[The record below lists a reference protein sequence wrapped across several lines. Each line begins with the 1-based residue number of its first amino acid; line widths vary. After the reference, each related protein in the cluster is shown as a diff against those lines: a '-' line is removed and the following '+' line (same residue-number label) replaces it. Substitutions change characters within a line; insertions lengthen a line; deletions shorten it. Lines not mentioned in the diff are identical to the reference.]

1 MLTCLAIGLP
11 GPEEMIVICIIGV
24 ILFGKRLPEV
34 GRSLGKG
41 IVEFKKGLKGIED
54 EVESASN
61 ASKPQPAQNLMPAQQ
76 APQIYQQTAPAPQI
90 APPVDAGQARFDP
103 YTGKPLRFDPVTGQP
118 LEQPVETAGG
128 SSSNQIGA

>member
-61 ASKPQPAQNLMPAQQ
+61 ASKPPQAQNLMPAQQ
-76 APQIYQQTAPAPQI
+76 APQQIYQQTAPAPQI
-90 APPVDAGQARFDP
+90 APPLNAGQARFDP

-118 LEQPVETAGG
+118 LEQPVETAAG
-128 SSSNQIGA
+128 SSNQIGA